1 MLDFIN
7 LKYIILW
14 AFIVVNI
21 ITFIMFGVDKYKAK
35 KGKMRIPER
44 KLLTWCVVGPFGGYI
59 GMYQFRH
66 KYKKPKFQLIIFCL
80 CLLQFAAF
88 FAISYFM
95 K

>member
-1 MLDFIN
+1 MNFNI
-7 LKYIILW
+7 KFIILW
-14 AFIVVNI
+14 SFIIVNI

-35 KGKMRIPER
+35 KGKMRRPER
-44 KLLTWCVVGPFGGYI
+44 TLLSWCVAGPFGGYV

-66 KYKKPKFQLIIFCL
+66 KYKKPKFQLIIFGL
-80 CLLQFAAF
+80 CLVQFAVF